1 MATSKKYL
9 MAAAGA
15 AGGEV
20 SDYWI
25 NVRGGTSAD
34 YSQGIA
40 VDSSDNIIIGG
51 FYASDGAGGYD
62 FLVTKYNSSGSLLW
76 ERLLGGSSNDIGRA
90 IAVDSSDNII
100 ITGQTL
106 SDGAGSYDLLTAKF
120 NSSGTLQWDRTLGG
134 SGNDNSYAVAVDS
147 SDNII
152 VGGYGTSDGAGADD
166 IMIAKYNSSGTL
178 QWDRTLGGTS
188 DDRCFGIT
196 VDSSDNIIVTGFTL
210 SDGAGGNDIIIA
222 KYNSSGTLQWDRTL
236 GGTGNEFGW
245 GVAVDSSDNIV
256 ITGFT
261 ESDGAGNRDFLI
273 AKYNSSGTIQWQRTL
288 GGTSIDVGYD
298 VTVDSSDNIVVCGY
312 TQSDGAGGSDI
323 LIAKYNS
330 SGTLQWDRTLGAT
343 ATDIGYGVAVDSL
356 DNIVITAVTA
366 EGAGGDDVLVAK
378 LPSDGSLEGT
388 YGAFTYEDAVLTDS
402 AASLTDSAASLTD
415 AAAVLTDAAAV
426 LSETK
431 LYTLYTIS

>member
-1 MATSKKYL
+1 MP
-9 MAAAGA
+9 
-15 AGGEV
+15 
-20 SDYWI
+20 DYWI
-25 NVRGGTSAD
+25 NVSGGTGD
-34 YSQGIA
+34 DQR
-40 VDSSDNIIIGG
+40 
-51 FYASDGAGGYD
+51 
-62 FLVTKYNSSGSLLW
+62 SG
-76 ERLLGGSSNDIGRA
+76 
-90 IAVDSSDNII
+90 
-100 ITGQTL
+100 
-106 SDGAGSYDLLTAKF
+106 
-120 NSSGTLQWDRTLGG
+120 
-134 SGNDNSYAVAVDS
+134 VAVDS

-152 VGGYGTSDGAGADD
+152 TVGQIDSYGAGADD
-166 IMIAKYNSSGTL
+166 LIMAKYNPSGGL
-178 QWDRTLGGTS
+178 LWERLLGGTS
-188 DDRCFGIT
+188 VEYVKAAA
-196 VDSSDNIIVTGFTL
+196 VDSLDNIIAVGYTS
-210 SDGAGGNDIIIA
+210 SDGAGGYDILIA

-236 GGTGNEFGW
+236 GGTGTDYGRGVTIDSSDNIIVVGQTNSDGAGGDDILLAKYNSSGTLQWDRTLGGSSLERGY
-245 GVAVDSSDNIV
+245 GVAVDSSDNIIV
-256 ITGFT
+256 SGQTQ
-261 ESDGAGNRDFLI
+261 SDGAGSDDILL

-288 GGTSIDVGYD
+288 GGTGGDDGRGVA
-298 VTVDSSDNIVVCGY
+298 VDSSDNIIVFGHTESEGAGNNDLLVAKYNSSGTIQWQKLLGGASVDNAIGITVDSSNNIIISAN
-312 TQSDGAGGSDI
+312 TQSDGAGGYDI
-323 LIAKYNS
+323 LVAKYNS